1 MIPNP
6 ETTEKGN
13 PMNITHLPGLRN
25 LFCAAF
31 VGALLLAF
39 FPSTA
44 PAQVVLTID
53 RRVKVH
59 EKAAL
64 AGKRI
69 DGLPPGS
76 TVTQLPGRRGS
87 FFKVRLESGKTGWVH
102 GRYLFLPDIA
112 EKPFGAAEMITS
124 AATASAYPMC
134 GPARHYRWSAKIT
147 TSGFTPT
154 PTKPSVSAALNWAPL
169 PFSGHDLLSW
179 CQARSGR
186 ETKPF
191 SVLGWVRRTRTE
203 DDGDVHVE
211 ITQKANDPVEDCF
224 VVEIPAADLSARFNK
239 ARNDLAALLS
249 VSQLSDKD
257 FAAPTR
263 VRFTG
268 LAFWDGWH
276 ATSNLPVNHGRCNST
291 KGAAWELHP
300 VFKVTAQ

>member
-1 MIPNP
+1 
-6 ETTEKGN
+6 
-13 PMNITHLPGLRN
+13 MNITHLPNLRN
-25 LFCAAF
+25 LIFAGFA
-31 VGALLLAF
+31 GALLAF

-44 PAQVVLTID
+44 TGQVTLTID

-59 EKAAL
+59 QTPAL
-64 AGKRI
+64 TGKRI
-69 DGLPPGS
+69 DGLPSGS
-76 TVTQLPGRRGS
+76 TVTLLRGRRGS
-87 FFKVRLESGKTGWVH
+87 FFKVRLESSKTGWVH
-102 GRYLFLPDIA
+102 GRYLHLPDIR
-112 EKPFGAAEMITS
+112 ERTFGAAEMMTTGPTAS
-124 AATASAYPMC
+124 TTASTTASAFPMC

-147 TSGFTPT
+147 TSGFTQT
-154 PTKPSVSAALNWAPL
+154 PTKPSVNAALNWTPL

-179 CQARSGR
+179 CEARSGK

-211 ITQKANDPVEDCF
+211 ITQNANDAVEDCF
-224 VVEIPAADLSARFNK
+224 VVEIPAANLSSRFNK

-257 FAAPTR
+257 FATPTR

-276 ATSNLPVNHGRCNST
+276 ATSTMPVAHGRCNST

-300 VFKVTAQ
+300 VFKVSAP

>member
-1 MIPNP
+1 
-6 ETTEKGN
+6 
-13 PMNITHLPGLRN
+13 MNITHLPSLRN
-25 LFCAAF
+25 LLFAGFA
-31 VGALLLAF
+31 GALLLGF

-44 PAQVVLTID
+44 AGQVILTID

-59 EKAAL
+59 ETAAL

-69 DGLPPGS
+69 DGLAPGS
-76 TVTQLPGRRGS
+76 TVTLLPGRRGT
-87 FFKVRLESGKTGWVH
+87 FFKVQLEGGKTGWVH
-102 GRYLFLPDIA
+102 GRYLHLPDIEERA
-112 EKPFGAAEMITS
+112 FGAAEMMTT
-124 AATASAYPMC
+124 AATAAAFPMC

-154 PTKPSVSAALNWAPL
+154 PTKPSVSAALNWTPL

-179 CQARSGR
+179 CEARSGR

-203 DDGDVHVE
+203 TDGDVHVE
-211 ITQKANDPVEDCF
+211 ITQKANDAVTDCF
-224 VVEIPAADLSARFNK
+224 VVEIPAADLSPRFNK

-249 VSQLSDKD
+249 VSQLSDTD
-257 FAAPTR
+257 FTTPIR

-276 ATSNLPVNHGRCNST
+276 ATSTLPANHGRCNST

-300 VFKVTAQ
+300 VFKVSAQ